1 MFWIWGYKVLSQNLY
16 VFILYVFLPK
26 KYNKFFQG
34 KFYFVFCA
42 WSSKVNQIALVFI
55 IDTRYHVLRKF
66 FHIHNNMLRIEEL
79 ERDNL
84 FKGSFTFKN
93 CT

>member
-1 MFWIWGYKVLSQNLY
+1 MFCVCGYKVLSQNLY
-16 VFILYVFLPK
+16 IFIFYVFLPK

-42 WSSKVNQIALVFI
+42 WSSKVNQIVLIFI

-66 FHIHNNMLRIEEL
+66 FHTDNNMLRIEEL

-84 FKGSFTFKN
+84 LKGSFTFKN